1 MGVNNISV
9 FIALYTVDV
18 LLEEVRRVFGNTEEG
33 RLAESLI
40 VAYRQGGVKA
50 AKNTLVEYLRRLGID
65 VEDRKD

>member
-1 MGVNNISV
+1 M
-9 FIALYTVDV
+9 DV